1 MIQKPSIDI
10 ISYLNNYEGK
20 YIFPC
25 AGKKPLTQHSF
36 KDASKNLDKH
46 IEWWGENPSA
56 NIGLA
61 TGRING
67 FWVLD
72 VDIKKDKNGKIIC
85 NGLDTIRELQKEHG
99 RLKTKLIQTGGGGQH
114 YYFKYDLKP
123 NQKLKNG
130 VELLKG
136 IDTRGDGGYV
146 IAPPSI
152 HESGNHYEPIHDI
165 PPQKAPEWLIKL
177 LKEKNIIV
185 SIEEKKTNKPIKRTD
200 KTSAYGKAALTRQ
213 SENVRAA
220 PVGTRNH
227 TLNKAAYSIGRLV
240 AGGEIEMD
248 EALTTLEEAGK
259 DAGLDIHEINNTVN
273 SGISGGMKNPKSAPK
288 PKEKLNLFSNH
299 YHYTDMGNSY
309 RFKDYADKNIKYCY
323 AWNSWLIWDGTK
335 WQLDD
340 TGEIMTKAKEMI
352 NEMYKQA
359 ASISSEKEETR
370 KAALKHTMQTSNS
383 NKIQAFIHLTKN
395 EVPVLHENLDDKPF
409 LLNTQTGTVD
419 LKNGILKEQERKDL
433 LTKRINF
440 GICKRK
446 PIQWIN
452 FLNDI
457 FMGDQNLIRFV
468 QKAAGY
474 SLTGDI
480 SEQCMFILYG
490 TGRNGKSTFLN
501 VLSDIFGDYA
511 CNTPAETLM
520 IKKND
525 TIPNDIAR
533 LKGMRFVTAYET
545 EDNKRLAEAKI
556 KALTGGDIITA
567 RFMRGEYFQF
577 KPTFKLWLATNHKPR
592 IKGTDEG
599 IWRRIKLIPFN
610 YCVPKDKMDKHLQDK
625 LMAEAEEILTWAI
638 EGTDIWEKEGLGEA
652 EAVTLATN
660 EYRSESDAIGLFL
673 KEYTEK
679 EVTSITEK
687 TRLYQIYKHWAESNG
702 EYPMASRTF
711 TRAMKERGY
720 VEERRGKGSKPHWL
734 GLALKTETFN
744 DPNTQD
750 LIEEEF

>member
-1 MIQKPSIDI
+1 
-10 ISYLNNYEGK
+10 
-20 YIFPC
+20 
-25 AGKKPLTQHSF
+25 
-36 KDASKNLDKH
+36 
-46 IEWWGENPSA
+46 
-56 NIGLA
+56 
-61 TGRING
+61 
-67 FWVLD
+67 
-72 VDIKKDKNGKIIC
+72 
-85 NGLDTIRELQKEHG
+85 
-99 RLKTKLIQTGGGGQH
+99 
-114 YYFKYDLKP
+114 
-123 NQKLKNG
+123 
-130 VELLKG
+130 
-136 IDTRGDGGYV
+136 
-146 IAPPSI
+146 
-152 HESGNHYEPIHDI
+152 
-165 PPQKAPEWLIKL
+165 
-177 LKEKNIIV
+177 
-185 SIEEKKTNKPIKRTD
+185 
-200 KTSAYGKAALTRQ
+200 
-213 SENVRAA
+213 
-220 PVGTRNH
+220 
-227 TLNKAAYSIGRLV
+227 
-240 AGGEIEMD
+240 
-248 EALTTLEEAGK
+248 
-259 DAGLDIHEINNTVN
+259 
-273 SGISGGMKNPKSAPK
+273 
-288 PKEKLNLFSNH
+288 
-299 YHYTDMGNSY
+299 
-309 RFKDYADKNIKYCY
+309 
-323 AWNSWLIWDGTK
+323 
-335 WQLDD
+335 
-340 TGEIMTKAKEMI
+340 MTKAKEMI

-359 ASISSEKEETR
+359 AGISSEKEETR

-419 LKNGILKEQERKDL
+419 LKNGILKEQERDDL

-610 YCVPKDKMDKHLQDK
+610 YCVPKDKMDKHLQEK

-638 EGTDIWEKEGLGEA
+638 EGTNIWEKEGLGEA

-673 KEYTEK
+673 KEKTEK
-679 EVTSITEK
+679 DLSSYYFK
-687 TRLYQIYKHWAESNG
+687 RDLFHRYKLWAEDAG
-702 EYPMASRTF
+702 EYLLSERYF
-711 TRAMKERGY
+711 NNAMKERGY
-720 VEERRGKGSKPHWL
+720 QTAKRGQGGRVCWLGIKAKNQNEKQEERYH
-734 GLALKTETFN
+734 
-744 DPNTQD
+744 
-750 LIEEEF
+750 EEEFD